1 MGMFDEILVP
11 KSYLKGLLKK
21 EDEKLFKKNHLFQ
34 TKDLENV
41 MDLYKVHRQRLYKL
55 ENSRLLNKS
64 ENGSNEKWK
73 LIKQDLDINFYD
85 FICPEEG
92 DRYSA
97 EFEFSF
103 IRGKLDKKKL
113 IHVKIEQTKDEA
125 EAVDKMWEIEQKI
138 LNGYRKTSIKY
149 KFFSSLEKYFRKAQN
164 WARNKHKVPLEIRR
178 EAYEKS
184 GRLAKDPDCLDL
196 YGDL

>member
-97 EFEFSF
+97 
-103 IRGKLDKKKL
+103 
-113 IHVKIEQTKDEA
+113 
-125 EAVDKMWEIEQKI
+125 
-138 LNGYRKTSIKY
+138 
-149 KFFSSLEKYFRKAQN
+149 
-164 WARNKHKVPLEIRR
+164 
-178 EAYEKS
+178 
-184 GRLAKDPDCLDL
+184 
-196 YGDL
+196 

>member
-1 MGMFDEILVP
+1 MFDEILVP

>member
-113 IHVKIEQTKDEA
+113 IHFKIEQTKDEA

>member
-125 EAVDKMWEIEQKI
+125 EAVDKMGEIEQKI

>member
-1 MGMFDEILVP
+1 MGMFDQILVP

>member
-1 MGMFDEILVP
+1 MFDEILVP

-184 GRLAKDPDCLDL
+184 GRLAKHPDCLDL

>member
-1 MGMFDEILVP
+1 MCDEKLVP
-11 KSYLKGLLKK
+11 KTYLKGLLKK

>member
-73 LIKQDLDINFYD
+73 LIKQDLDINFYE

>member
-1 MGMFDEILVP
+1 
-11 KSYLKGLLKK
+11 
-21 EDEKLFKKNHLFQ
+21 
-34 TKDLENV
+34 

-138 LNGYRKTSIKY
+138 LNGYRKTSIKN

>member
-149 KFFSSLEKYFRKAQN
+149 KFFSR
-164 WARNKHKVPLEIRR
+164 
-178 EAYEKS
+178 
-184 GRLAKDPDCLDL
+184 
-196 YGDL
+196 

>member
-184 GRLAKDPDCLDL
+184 GRLAKGPDCLDL
-196 YGDL
+196 DGDL

>member
-1 MGMFDEILVP
+1 
-11 KSYLKGLLKK
+11 
-21 EDEKLFKKNHLFQ
+21 
-34 TKDLENV
+34 
-41 MDLYKVHRQRLYKL
+41 
-55 ENSRLLNKS
+55 
-64 ENGSNEKWK
+64 
-73 LIKQDLDINFYD
+73 
-85 FICPEEG
+85 
-92 DRYSA
+92 
-97 EFEFSF
+97 
-103 IRGKLDKKKL
+103 
-113 IHVKIEQTKDEA
+113 
-125 EAVDKMWEIEQKI
+125 MWEIEQKI

>member
-125 EAVDKMWEIEQKI
+125 EAVAKMWEIEQKI

>member
-164 WARNKHKVPLEIRR
+164 WARNNHKVPLEIRR

>member
-164 WARNKHKVPLEIRR
+164 CARNKHKVPLEIRR

>member
-103 IRGKLDKKKL
+103 IRCKLDKKKL